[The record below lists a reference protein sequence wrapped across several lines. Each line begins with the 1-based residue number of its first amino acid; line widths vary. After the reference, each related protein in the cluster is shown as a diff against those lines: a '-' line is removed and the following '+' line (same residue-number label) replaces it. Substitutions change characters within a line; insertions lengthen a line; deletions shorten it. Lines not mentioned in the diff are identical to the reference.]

1 MIETLILGI
10 IAVTAAAITGYFYG
24 ESKSKYLHIKKNGWE
39 VTACESI
46 AMNEIFFHAKKEEKS
61 CLVILDPAK
70 DNADFFIDNYK
81 KVDIVDE

>member
-24 ESKSKYLHIKKNGWE
+24 ESKSKYIHIKKNGWE

-46 AMNEIFFHAKKEEKS
+46 AMDEIFFHAKKEGKS
-61 CLVILDPAK
+61 CIAILDPAK
-70 DNADFFIDNYK
+70 DKIDWFIKD
-81 KVDIVDE
+81 VVDE

>member
-46 AMNEIFFHAKKEEKS
+46 AMDEIFFHAKKEGKS
-61 CLVILDPAK
+61 CIAILDPTK
-70 DNADFFIDNYK
+70 DKIDWFIKD
-81 KVDIVDE
+81 VVDE

>member
-39 VTACESI
+39 VTTCESI
-46 AMNEIFFHAKKEEKS
+46 AMSEIFFHAKKGGKS
-61 CLVILDPAK
+61 CLAVLDPAK
-70 DNADFFIDNYK
+70 DKIDWFIKD
-81 KVDIVDE
+81 VVDE

>member
-46 AMNEIFFHAKKEEKS
+46 AMNEIFFHAKKGEKS
-61 CLVILDPAK
+61 CLAILDPTK
-70 DNADFFIDNYK
+70 DKIDWFIKD
-81 KVDIVDE
+81 VVDE

>member
-39 VTACESI
+39 VTACENI
-46 AMNEIFFHAKKEEKS
+46 AMNEIFFHAKKGEKS
-61 CLVILDPAK
+61 FLAVLDPAK
-70 DNADFFIDNYK
+70 D
-81 KVDIVDE
+81 KVDWFIKDIVNE